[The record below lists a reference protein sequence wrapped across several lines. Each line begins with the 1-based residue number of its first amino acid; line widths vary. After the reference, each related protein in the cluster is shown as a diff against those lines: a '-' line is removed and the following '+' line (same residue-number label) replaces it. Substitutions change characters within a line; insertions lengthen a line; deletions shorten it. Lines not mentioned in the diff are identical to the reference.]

1 MRPDFGFEK
10 LPVDLRQIPKEFL
23 KLPDCDYVFLTQQID
38 RHFSVHEKVLH
49 ILDALCK
56 LEDTYKATNVIT
68 EEEELRSE
76 LDIRF
81 DFKVFEFFFNTLYQ
95 CLEGDLGNQFF
106 EQKTD
111 FLMKLSYFIWK
122 KYIVQAIVQQ
132 HHIYEM
138 KL

>member
-1 MRPDFGFEK
+1 
-10 LPVDLRQIPKEFL
+10 V
-23 KLPDCDYVFLTQQID
+23 
-38 RHFSVHEKVLH
+38 
-49 ILDALCK
+49 
-56 LEDTYKATNVIT
+56 T

-81 DFKVFEFFFNTLYQ
+81 DFKAFEFFFNTLYQ

-106 EQKTD
+106 QVKTD

-138 KL
+138 KLQDEIIDSHMLVYEKLADQLRPILIKGLKIMNRIIQ